1 MELISPYYDRTKVI
15 SKDFPFDA
23 FFFMNENFIETAV
36 NVQTYDNLKQMMKN
50 YEFRITKEHI
60 YPINEGFN

>member
-36 NVQTYDNLKQMMKN
+36 NV
-50 YEFRITKEHI
+50 
-60 YPINEGFN
+60 